1 MNFDWLNDTTD
12 SSFDSFTGDDLSL
25 SPEFEFFPSSDT
37 WCSFPDLPPTVEET
51 VFLGDASPFLS
62 SDYAFNSTEPMHV
75 ESFKAESLTPLLQ
88 SDPYGSVSQMEYNR
102 VPSPPL
108 NLLWIPLN
116 PTCPNPRYQP
126 QMSTP
131 IFNPTPRMFS
141 PVPYEKKV
149 QVSAPSFLSTI
160 PHMSKE
166 KLVSPIALN
175 PNRFVD
181 SSLYPEPSFRAPS
194 PRLFDVSR
202 VLSSSRYTEIFQ
214 QHGSTLLR
222 DKHPQWTESD
232 LFEIEKTGCMYF
244 LKNVKTIVPRIGPWK
259 FQSHVRSLSS
269 SIMSYDADRSYNLI
283 GSKAMIRCKVRE
295 WIQGSDLWRMYHY
308 VAATS
313 KHPRGV

>member
-1 MNFDWLNDTTD
+1 
-12 SSFDSFTGDDLSL
+12 
-25 SPEFEFFPSSDT
+25 
-37 WCSFPDLPPTVEET
+37 
-51 VFLGDASPFLS
+51 
-62 SDYAFNSTEPMHV
+62 
-75 ESFKAESLTPLLQ
+75 
-88 SDPYGSVSQMEYNR
+88 MEYNR
-102 VPSPPL
+102 VRSPSPMEYSSPPV

-116 PTCPNPRYQP
+116 PPCYQP
-126 QMSTP
+126 QMSTSPVFNSKP
-131 IFNPTPRMFS
+131 IMFS
-141 PVPYEKKV
+141 QISYEKKP
-149 QVSAPSFLSTI
+149 VSAASMLS
-160 PHMSKE
+160 PVSHLSPE

-181 SSLYPEPSFRAPS
+181 SSLYPEPSFRPHS

-202 VLSSSRYTEIFQ
+202 VLSSTRYTEIFQ

-232 LFEIEKTGCMYF
+232 LLEIEKTGCMYF

-269 SIMSYDADRSYNLI
+269 SIMSYDADRSYNLL